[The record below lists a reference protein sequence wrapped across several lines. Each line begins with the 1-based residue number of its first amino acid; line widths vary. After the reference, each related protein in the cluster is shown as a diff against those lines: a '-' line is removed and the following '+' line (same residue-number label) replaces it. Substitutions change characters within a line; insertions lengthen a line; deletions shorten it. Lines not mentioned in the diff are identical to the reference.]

1 MTGHQEEMCAL
12 HALRMLSP
20 EEVRL
25 LESESRYDARLRE
38 RLEEFEETAAEIA
51 RLLPEEAPP
60 EELRVQLLARV
71 KERARGNA
79 MPLIT
84 PFRLIRSPIV
94 AWAAAIA
101 LSVAA
106 YSMWKRSHALDG
118 EIVALKQSESS

>member
-38 RLEEFEETAAEIA
+38 TLEEFEETAAEIA

-60 EELRVQLLARV
+60 EELRSQLMARL
-71 KERARGNA
+71 KDRTRANA
-79 MPLIT
+79 KPLIS
-84 PFRLIRSPIV
+84 PVRLIRSPLL

-101 LSVAA
+101 LSVVA
-106 YSMWKRSHALDG
+106 Y
-118 EIVALKQSESS
+118 